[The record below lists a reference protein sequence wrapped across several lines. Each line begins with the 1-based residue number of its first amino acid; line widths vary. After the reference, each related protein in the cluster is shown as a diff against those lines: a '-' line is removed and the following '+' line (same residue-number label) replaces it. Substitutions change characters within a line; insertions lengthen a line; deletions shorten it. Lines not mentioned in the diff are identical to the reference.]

1 MALFNP
7 EIRTLDGSNVGTYSP
22 PTVDYSNFFA
32 GIGAAIGSIVE
43 TKGRGGS
50 ISEGDKKALALR
62 DVTSN
67 IQRAYEIE
75 DTTVRATTLKI
86 MKQKAWTEY
95 PQYRE
100 DVNAIFGEFT
110 GEIYTATG
118 MSPDD
123 LQQANAYK
131 WATDSSEGQSAV
143 ALANLKAKGDS
154 VLADQLIKDA
164 YYKDLLYK
172 NKLSAIETETKLLE
186 ADEKKRKILF
196 ETNVRPT
203 LQAKVDN
210 NFTQDM
216 SPEIIQSITQK
227 ALADK
232 VDVTTYLLD
241 SLTAARAQR
250 LAEITNDINRKGID
264 PTTVN
269 PESFMK
275 LYDAAITSYTQKKDV
290 LSRALKGK
298 TDEDISRI
306 LSQNS
311 SDPFVINFALGKG
324 DVFFSEYI
332 TQNPSKK
339 EDLKRIG
346 EASIGSAGN
355 GMTPTVANST
365 MSSGTVGDSAVAFSQ
380 TYSGVAPVEELQKIF
395 KAPPETK
402 RSLLKTGINSIYNYK
417 YNENLP
423 ENTEAAARNISGMY
437 VTALPEIDIEGE
449 GIRLSNVKNLLA
461 NRAFD
466 TINSIKSTNPE
477 LGNTLFNAMN
487 TYTIN
492 AAKRLTD
499 NFNTNMEAI
508 KDTDAV
514 PFILEMDKNGNIGL
528 NINPEALKTDIT
540 LKKAMGS
547 YRYETVRQGARGSR
561 QVEVSVAPT
570 ETDPM
575 KILSNY
581 TSILNANLSRPF
593 GEYDNTREIIDN
605 IEALKVI
612 AMQSKSIPVEIRNKS
627 YDPIQIIRQNVTV
640 IGE

>member
-50 ISEGDKKALALR
+50 ISEGDKKSLALR

-75 DTTVRATTLKI
+75 DPTVRATTLKV
-86 MKQKAWTEY
+86 MQQKALLEY
-95 PQYRE
+95 PMYRE
-100 DVNAIFGEFT
+100 DVKGIFGEFT

-118 MSPDD
+118 MSPED

-131 WATDSSEGQSAV
+131 WATDTSEGKSAV
-143 ALANLKAKGDS
+143 ASANLKSRGDS
-154 VLADQLIKDA
+154 VLADQFIKEA

-172 NKLSAIETETKLLE
+172 NKLSAIETEARLLE
-186 ADEKKRKILF
+186 GDVKKREALF
-196 ETNVRPT
+196 ETNVRPV
-203 LQAKVDN
+203 LQSKVDSM
-210 NFTQDM
+210 FAQDT
-216 SPEIIQSITQK
+216 SPEIIQSLTQTAITN
-227 ALADK
+227 K
-232 VDVTTYLLD
+232 VDVSTYLLD
-241 SLTAARAQR
+241 SLTVTRAQR
-250 LAEITNDINRKGID
+250 LAEVTNEINRLGID
-264 PTTVN
+264 PTKVN
-269 PESFMK
+269 PETFIK
-275 LYDAAITSYTQKKDV
+275 GYDRAILALTQNKDLIKRSIENRTDEEKAKAV
-290 LSRALKGK
+290 SNLTDPFVRDAALKGSPVFLTELITLNPK
-298 TDEDISRI
+298 NKAEIAN
-306 LSQNS
+306 LSN
-311 SDPFVINFALGKG
+311 
-324 DVFFSEYI
+324 Y
-332 TQNPSKK
+332 
-339 EDLKRIG
+339 
-346 EASIGSAGN
+346 SIGSAGN
-355 GMTPTVANST
+355 GMTPTVANSS
-365 MSSGTVGDSAVAFSQ
+365 MSPGTVGDSAVAFSQ

-395 KAPPETK
+395 KAPPEAK
-402 RSLLKTGINSIYNYK
+402 RSLLKMGINDINSYK
-417 YNENLP
+417 YDANVP
-423 ENTEAAARNISGMY
+423 ENTERAARNISGMY

-449 GIRLSNVKNLLA
+449 GIRASNVKNLLS
-461 NRAFD
+461 NKAFD
-466 TINSIKSTNPE
+466 TINSIRSTNPE

-528 NINPEALKTDIT
+528 NVNPEALKTDYT

-547 YRYETVRQGARGSR
+547 YRYETVGGGKGGAVKS
-561 QVEVSVAPT
+561 VSVAPT

-593 GEYDNTREIIDN
+593 GEYNNTREIIDN